1 MTLALRAPGI
11 EAACRTRSGRYKSG
25 KPDPKGGAQIFI
37 TMKNTK
43 FYPWLVVLLLWLVAL
58 LNYLD
63 RQMLSTMKP
72 AMMMDIGELVSAE
85 NFGRLMAVF
94 LWIYALMSPIS
105 GIIADRLNR
114 KWLIVCSLF
123 VWSLVTLLMGYAQT
137 YDQIY
142 WLRALMGVSEAFYI
156 PAGLSLIADYHDG
169 KTRSIAIG
177 IHTTGIYL
185 GQAFGGFGATISE
198 AFSWQ
203 STFHW
208 FGLLGVVYSF
218 VLVLFLKEKKGYNV
232 QKAKETSILR
242 EFALS
247 FKGVGML
254 LGNISFWVLLFYF
267 SAPSLPGWATKNWL
281 PTLLS
286 DSLHLPMS
294 EAGPLATITMAMA
307 SFAGVLVGG
316 LLSDKWVQLHLKG
329 RIFTGVI
336 GLSLTIPA
344 LLLLAY
350 GHSFTTVLS
359 GALLFGL
366 GFGMFDVNNM
376 PILCQFVSARY
387 RATGYGLMNLVGIS
401 SGAVIT
407 NWLGKSADAGHLSS
421 DFAFLGIVVVI
432 AIVLQLVVLRPK
444 TVNMTEE

>member
-1 MTLALRAPGI
+1 M
-11 EAACRTRSGRYKSG
+11 KS
-25 KPDPKGGAQIFI
+25 
-37 TMKNTK
+37 TK
-43 FYPWLVVLLLWLVAL
+43 YYPWLVVAMLWFVAL

-72 AMMMDIGELVSAE
+72 SMMADIHELVSAE

-94 LWIYALMSPIS
+94 LWIYAFMSPVS

-114 KWLIVCSLF
+114 KWLIVGSLF
-123 VWSLVTLLMGYAQT
+123 VWSAVTLLMGYAQT
-137 YDQIY
+137 YNQVY

-156 PAGLSLIADYHDG
+156 PAGLSLIADFHDG

-185 GQAFGGFGATISE
+185 GQAFGGFGATI
-198 AFSWQ
+198 ADNFSWQ
-203 STFHW
+203 TTFHS
-208 FGLLGVVYSF
+208 FGLIGVLYSF
-218 VLVLFLKEKKGYNV
+218 VLIFFLKEKKGYNIE
-232 QKAKETSILR
+232 KARQTTIWKE
-242 EFALS
+242 FVVS

-254 LGNISFWVLLFYF
+254 LTNVAFWAIIFYF

-286 DSLHLPMS
+286 ESLQLPMS
-294 EAGPLATITMAMA
+294 EAGPIATITMAMA
-307 SFAGVLVGG
+307 SFVGVLVGG
-316 LLSDKWVQLHLKG
+316 ALSDKWVQKTLKG
-329 RIFTGVI
+329 RIYTGVL

-344 LLLLAY
+344 LVLLGY
-350 GHSFTTVLS
+350 GDSFATVLG
-359 GALLFGL
+359 GALCFGL

-387 RATGYGLMNLVGIS
+387 RATAYGLLNLAGIS

-407 NWLGKSADAGHLSS
+407 GWLGKSADAGSLGS
-421 DFAFLGIVVVI
+421 DFAVLGLVVI
-432 AIVLQLVVLRPK
+432 VAIVLNLLVLKPK
-444 TVNMTEE
+444 TVNMI